1 MTQNTLATFSHV
13 CRLLLS
19 LHFFLLHF
27 SSSLSPLSP
36 MFSLFLPHPHPHNES
51 PQPESLCSDLKY
63 LLSCKLVSDDLPV
76 CWNHTRERETDV
88 EIEELGELVTEMLE
102 S

>member
-1 MTQNTLATFSHV
+1 MSSLDQNTLATFGHV
-13 CRLLLS
+13 CRMLLS

-36 MFSLFLPHPHPHNES
+36 MFSLFLPDPHPHNES
-51 PQPESLCSDLKY
+51 PLCSNSKY

-88 EIEELGELVTEMLE
+88 EIQELGELVTEKLE